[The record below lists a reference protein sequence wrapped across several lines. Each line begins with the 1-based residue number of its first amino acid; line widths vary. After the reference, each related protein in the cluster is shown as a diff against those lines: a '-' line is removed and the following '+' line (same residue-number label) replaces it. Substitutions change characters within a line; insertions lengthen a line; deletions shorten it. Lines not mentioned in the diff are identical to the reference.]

1 MSLRQAENRVK
12 IEGILSEINL
22 KYGSYQ
28 KNGRTVDNIGGDIKV
43 LVKQEINGEQ
53 KDFIIPVYMF
63 ANKYTN
69 AGKPNPAYT
78 SIETVMRE
86 YISIAAR
93 GSEATA
99 DKIRITNGDIRM
111 NEYYNAQGNLVS
123 FPRVNAS
130 FVNKATGEFR
140 PEASWSLEFAVSSM
154 DFVTDADG
162 VEVEPRKLRIKILVP
177 QYGGRLD
184 TMELYAT
191 NPRVIDAIS
200 SYWETQKTYSAKGRL
215 NFTSVTTQVIE
226 EMDFG
231 EPEIHVRTTTVSEL
245 IVTKG
250 TQSPL
255 EDDMAFAPADLAEAL
270 KEHKAELESKKE
282 KTNNK
287 TKNTPAPAGAS
298 ANEDFDLGF

>member
-1 MSLRQAENRVK
+1 MLRQAENRVR

-22 KYGSYQ
+22 KYGSYV

-43 LVKQEINGEQ
+43 LVHQEVNGEN
-53 KDFIIPVYMF
+53 KDFVIPVYMF
-63 ANKYTN
+63 AAKYTN

-78 SIETVMRE
+78 SIETVMKE
-86 YISIAAR
+86 YISIAAS

-111 NEYYNAQGNLVS
+111 NEYYNAQGQLVS

-130 FVNKATGEFR
+130 FVNKATGDFR

-162 VEVEPRKLRIKILVP
+162 IEVEPRKLRIKILVP
-177 QYGGRLD
+177 QYGGKLD

-215 NFTSVTTQVIE
+215 NFTTTTTQIVE

-255 EDDMAFAPADLAEAL
+255 EDDMAFAPAELAAAL
-270 KEHKAELESKKE
+270 KEHKAYIESLKE

-287 TKNTPAPAGAS
+287 TKNTPAPAGTS
-298 ANEDFDLGF
+298 ANEAFDLGF

>member
-78 SIETVMRE
+78 SIETVMKE
-86 YISIAAR
+86 YISIAAC

-123 FPRVNAS
+123 FPRINAS

-231 EPEIHVRTTTVSEL
+231 EPEVRVRTTTVSEL

>member
-78 SIETVMRE
+78 SIETVMKE
-86 YISIAAR
+86 YISIAAC

-177 QYGGRLD
+177 QYGGKLD

-191 NPRVIDAIS
+191 NPLVIDAIS

-231 EPEIHVRTTTVSEL
+231 EPEIHVRTTTVSDL

-255 EDDMAFAPADLAEAL
+255 EDDMAFAPADLAAAL

>member
-12 IEGILSEINL
+12 IEGVLSEINL

-78 SIETVMRE
+78 SIETVMKE
-86 YISIAAR
+86 YISIAAC

-177 QYGGRLD
+177 QYGGKLD

-255 EDDMAFAPADLAEAL
+255 EDDMAFAPADLAAAL

>member
-1 MSLRQAENRVK
+1 MSLRQAENRVR
-12 IEGILSEINL
+12 IEGVLSEINL
-22 KYGSYQ
+22 KYGSYV

-43 LVKQEINGEQ
+43 LVHQEVNGEN
-53 KDFIIPVYMF
+53 KDFVIPVYMF
-63 ANKYTN
+63 AAKYTN

-78 SIETVMRE
+78 SIETVMKE
-86 YISIAAR
+86 YISIAAS

-111 NEYYNAQGNLVS
+111 NEYYNAQGQLVS

-130 FVNKATGEFR
+130 FVNKATGDFR

-177 QYGGRLD
+177 QYGGKLD

-215 NFTSVTTQVIE
+215 NFTTTTTQIVE

-231 EPEIHVRTTTVSEL
+231 EPEIRVRTTTVSEL

-255 EDDMAFAPADLAEAL
+255 EDDMAFAPAELAAAL
-270 KEHKAELESKKE
+270 KEHKAYIESLKE

-287 TKNTPAPAGAS
+287 TKNTPAPAGTS
-298 ANEDFDLGF
+298 ANEAFDLGF

>member
-1 MSLRQAENRVK
+1 MLRQAENRVR

-22 KYGSYQ
+22 KYGSYV

-43 LVKQEINGEQ
+43 LVHQEMNGEN
-53 KDFIIPVYMF
+53 KDFVIPVYMF
-63 ANKYTN
+63 AAKYTN

-78 SIETVMRE
+78 SIETVMKE
-86 YISIAAR
+86 YISIAAS

-111 NEYYNAQGNLVS
+111 NEYYNAQGQLVS

-130 FVNKATGEFR
+130 FVNKATGDFR

-162 VEVEPRKLRIKILVP
+162 IEVEPRKLRIKILVP
-177 QYGGRLD
+177 QYGGKLD

-215 NFTSVTTQVIE
+215 NFTTTTTQIVE

-231 EPEIHVRTTTVSEL
+231 EPEIRVRTTTVSEL

-255 EDDMAFAPADLAEAL
+255 EDDMAFAPAELAAAL
-270 KEHKAELESKKE
+270 KEHKAYIESLKE

-287 TKNTPAPAGAS
+287 TKNTPAPAGTS
-298 ANEDFDLGF
+298 ANEAFDLGF

>member
-1 MSLRQAENRVK
+1 MLRQAENRVR
-12 IEGILSEINL
+12 IEGVLSEINL
-22 KYGSYQ
+22 KYGSYV

-43 LVKQEINGEQ
+43 LVHQEVNGEN
-53 KDFIIPVYMF
+53 KDFVIPVYMF
-63 ANKYTN
+63 AAKYTN

-78 SIETVMRE
+78 SIETVMKE
-86 YISIAAR
+86 YISIAAS

-111 NEYYNAQGNLVS
+111 NEYYNAQGQLVS

-130 FVNKATGEFR
+130 FVNKATGDFR

-162 VEVEPRKLRIKILVP
+162 IEVEPRKLRIKILVP
-177 QYGGRLD
+177 QYGGKLD

-215 NFTSVTTQVIE
+215 NFTTTTTQIVE

-231 EPEIHVRTTTVSEL
+231 EPEIRVRTTTVSEL

-255 EDDMAFAPADLAEAL
+255 EDDMAFAPAELAAAL
-270 KEHKAELESKKE
+270 KEHKAYIESLKE

-287 TKNTPAPAGAS
+287 TKNTPAPAGTS
-298 ANEDFDLGF
+298 ANEAFDLGF

>member
-1 MSLRQAENRVK
+1 
-12 IEGILSEINL
+12 
-22 KYGSYQ
+22 
-28 KNGRTVDNIGGDIKV
+28 
-43 LVKQEINGEQ
+43 
-53 KDFIIPVYMF
+53 
-63 ANKYTN
+63 
-69 AGKPNPAYT
+69 
-78 SIETVMRE
+78 
-86 YISIAAR
+86 
-93 GSEATA
+93 
-99 DKIRITNGDIRM
+99 M
-111 NEYYNAQGNLVS
+111 NEYYNARGNLVS

-231 EPEIHVRTTTVSEL
+231 EPEVRVRTTTVSEL